1 MRVDTKSQWLSFRLA
16 IVYLSLISFLG
27 VVVLRLVKLQLLKN
41 PTLSSLAEKQ
51 FQKIDRKSAY
61 RLPIWDRNHVELAVS
76 IPSSSIFARPK
87 LIRNRRQTAYLLS
100 VYLGGEGWYKKLDPH
115 KSFVWIKRQVSDEVA
130 KKIEAKN
137 IEGIF
142 IEAEN
147 KRSYPSGMLASQL
160 IGFTDVD
167 GNGLSGLE
175 FSLNEELLEQAS
187 KQKVLRD
194 GKGNP
199 TYFWDTFQKDSD
211 KKGVTL
217 TLDRRLQHLIELELE
232 KTFLETKA
240 QKVMAVVMDAK
251 TGEIYALAERPSFDP
266 NNFSHY
272 AKTRYQSSLVSS
284 LYEPGSTFKA
294 LIAAEAIEQ
303 QLLTP
308 ESKIDC
314 ENGNFKIGNKKI
326 REAEVS
332 HNLGVVSLR
341 DVITFSSNIGA
352 VKVIQK
358 LGVTRAQSVLEKF
371 LFYEKLDLG
380 LPGEA
385 FMGQK
390 KENFWQPFNVA
401 SMGFGQ
407 GISVTPLQMLTSF
420 TVFTNKGYLV
430 KPTLFAQKQDVSHR
444 RLFSEATIKKMN
456 AILTRVV
463 EEGSGQNAK
472 VLGISV
478 AGKTGTAQKYDP
490 HKGYEGKKYF
500 SSFLGFLPVEDPEL
514 LMGVWV
520 DEPKNAYYGSQV
532 AAPLFKKI
540 AELSLQVLNKYPKLP
555 QYAAV
560 SDLKLNFKE
569 EAVLTEVTAENTMP
583 NLGGLSVRE
592 ALEKISRLNLPYKIV
607 GEGYLNKQVPL
618 PGSEIPKNKQVILYF
633 EPPS

>member
-16 IVYLSLISFLG
+16 IVYLSLIAFLG

-41 PTLSSLAEKQ
+41 PVLASLAEKQ

-76 IPSSSIFARPK
+76 VPSSSIFARPK
-87 LIRNRRQTAYLLS
+87 LIKNRRQTAYLLS
-100 VYLGGEGWYKKLDPH
+100 IYLGGEGWYKKLDPR
-115 KSFVWIKRQVSDEVA
+115 KNFVWIKRQVSDEVA

-160 IGFTDVD
+160 LGFTDVD

-217 TLDRRLQHLIELELE
+217 TLDRRLQHLIEFELD
-232 KTFLETKA
+232 KTLADTKA
-240 QKVMAVVMDAK
+240 QKVLAAVMDAK

-266 NNFSHY
+266 NNFGQY

-284 LYEPGSTFKA
+284 LYEPGSTFKT
-294 LIAAEAIEQ
+294 LFAAEAIEQ

-314 ENGNFKIGNKKI
+314 EDGNFKIGNKRI

-332 HNLGVVSLR
+332 HNLGVIPLK
-341 DVITFSSNIGA
+341 DVIAFSSNIGA

-358 LGVTRAQSVLEKF
+358 LGVAKAQALLEKF
-371 LFYEKLDLG
+371 SFYEKLDLG
-380 LPGEA
+380 LSGEA

-401 SMGFGQ
+401 SLGFGQ
-407 GISVTPLQMLTSF
+407 GISVTPLQMLASY
-420 TVFTNKGYLV
+420 TVFTNKGQYV
-430 KPTLFAQKQDVSHR
+430 KPTLFLQKQENTHR
-444 RLFSEATIKKMN
+444 RLFSEETIKKMN
-456 AILTRVV
+456 SILIKVV
-463 EEGSGQNAK
+463 SEGSGQNAK
-472 VLGISV
+472 VAGVSV

-490 HKGYEGKKYF
+490 QKGYEGKKYF
-500 SSFLGFLPVEDPEL
+500 SSFLGYLPAEEPEL
-514 LMGVWV
+514 LLGVWV

-555 QYAAV
+555 EYAAAP
-560 SDLKLNFKE
+560 DLKLTVKE
-569 EAVLTEVTAENTMP
+569 ETVAEAVAENTMP

-592 ALEKISRLNLPYKIV
+592 AIEKISKLNLPYKIV
-607 GEGYLNKQVPL
+607 GEGYLNKQVPI
-618 PGSEIPKNKQVILYF
+618 PGSEIPKNKQVLLYF
-633 EPPS
+633 APPS